1 MEIAGRIAVG
11 TGAVGGIGRALALA
25 KSPIADFFDLLQ
37 RAGKDS

>member
-25 KSPIADFFDLLQ
+25 KSLSADFFDLLQ